1 MQKRVVGLPF
11 HQFPEVGKLIKPDG
25 HNEIYNIT
33 YALTIGHEHKV
44 RVTFKNSFVPVLTDG
59 LAASRQVF
67 LNLHRQEQCQSHES
81 DDSYREHR
89 ALKP

>member
-33 YALTIGHEHKV
+33 YALTIGHGYYKTHNK
-44 RVTFKNSFVPVLTDG
+44 FVPTLTG
-59 LAASRQVF
+59 RLATVTAGVS
-67 LNLHRQEQCQSHES
+67 
-81 DDSYREHR
+81 
-89 ALKP
+89 

>member
-59 LAASRQVF
+59 LTTVTAGTFSF
-67 LNLHRQEQCQSHES
+67 LCQ
-81 DDSYREHR
+81 RIV
-89 ALKP
+89 LIQ

>member
-11 HQFPEVGKLIKPDG
+11 YQFPEVGKLIKPDG

-59 LAASRQVF
+59 LTTVTAGVSLFSSQRT
-67 LNLHRQEQCQSHES
+67 ES
-81 DDSYREHR
+81 GTGS
-89 ALKP
+89 K